1 MVKLLPVTNYYRT
14 IDLFSVLCYQFSVL
28 HWVSETA
35 SGNRAQLSSESRKK
49 KKKSFTGLHS
59 KWPKMPHKPERSPL
73 PNMPHLIIQTAE
85 FWRACG
91 KKQRAAF
98 QATGACTAENGVGFM
113 LALLL
118 QCAFSPILISWGAS
132 WSGEAAELQCN
143 SLLAVFSSPAPLP
156 SLPVCLPAFLCRP
169 QIAKCRKTDCQSV

>member
-1 MVKLLPVTNYYRT
+1 MLPVQCITLGQWNS
-14 IDLFSVLCYQFSVL
+14 LWEQSS
-28 HWVSETA
+28 
-35 SGNRAQLSSESRKK
+35 AQLRVQEK

-118 QCAFSPILISWGAS
+118 QCAFSPILISRGAS

-169 QIAKCRKTDCQSV
+169 QIAKCRKTDCQSI